1 MSEVKKNNSILYDN
15 RWSYD
20 LKDKLEISKRAQNAY
35 VICRHTGTAFR
46 NKMHRKLSKD
56 IIYWYQSGS

>member
-1 MSEVKKNNSILYDN
+1 MSEVKKKNSILYNN

-35 VICRHTGTAFR
+35 VIC
-46 NKMHRKLSKD
+46 
-56 IIYWYQSGS
+56 